1 MPEFKSK
8 KEFLKNLSGCDDMSA
23 AKRNYPKALE
33 KIHGAQI
40 EEGLRSRGRKGPKIS

>member
-23 AKRNYPKALE
+23 AKRNYPKLWK

-40 EEGLRSRGRKGPKIS
+40 EEGLRAEEEKAENS

>member
-23 AKRNYPKALE
+23 AKRNYPKLWKKYMEPKLKKAFE
-33 KIHGAQI
+33 Q
-40 EEGLRSRGRKGPKIS
+40 RKKRPKIS